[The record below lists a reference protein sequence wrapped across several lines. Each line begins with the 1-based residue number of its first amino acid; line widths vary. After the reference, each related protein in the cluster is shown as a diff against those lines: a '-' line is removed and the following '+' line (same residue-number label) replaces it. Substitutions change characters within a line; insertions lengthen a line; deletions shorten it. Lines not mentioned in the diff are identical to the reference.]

1 LLPRRLVVTLR
12 SNVSLFYFDASPS
25 VSSLAEFSGVPHQG
39 RTTFILRA
47 VAFIIL
53 LSIFIYLFIFYQS
66 TPPHFFIL
74 KQLKRLQMYLG
85 FFFSN
90 HSNSSKRKPVNVR
103 VTKKKKKIKL
113 PSDFRGKAPPL
124 SSPVHLSLIR
134 NGHSV
139 IVGSQSKCISS
150 AAWRQYRIAPPRPA
164 RLRLRPHP
172 CRTY

>member
-1 LLPRRLVVTLR
+1 LFQKKKKKKNQIVQIFVFVQAVQANRFLCFPSHIHRHFKNRVVLLPRRLVVTLR

-103 VTKKKKKIKL
+103 VTKKKKKSNYRPI
-113 PSDFRGKAPPL
+113 FAARHHRYHPL
-124 SSPVHLSLIR
+124 SISL
-134 NGHSV
+134 
-139 IVGSQSKCISS
+139 
-150 AAWRQYRIAPPRPA
+150 
-164 RLRLRPHP
+164 
-172 CRTY
+172 